1 MTGRLRAPDFTA
13 GVAEVAGAAD
23 SRVAALLGLELDE
36 LVFFEPPFGAE
47 ASLELDAPDVFDAPL
62 SLDAVPEPPPDEVP
76 PFEPD
81 PSPPFRPASGSTYWS
96 PPALSAIAA
105 AGRDRRESDRT
116 VNKIGSFPTH
126 SV

>member
-13 GVAEVAGAAD
+13 GVAEVVGAAD

-36 LVFFEPPFGAE
+36 LVFFEPPVGAE
-47 ASLELDAPDVFDAPL
+47 ASLELDAPDVVDAPL
-62 SLDAVPEPPPDEVP
+62 PLDAVPEPP
-76 PFEPD
+76 PD
-81 PSPPFRPASGSTYWS
+81 PSPPFRPASGSTYCS

-116 VNKIGSFPTH
+116 VNKIGSFSTRA
-126 SV
+126 V